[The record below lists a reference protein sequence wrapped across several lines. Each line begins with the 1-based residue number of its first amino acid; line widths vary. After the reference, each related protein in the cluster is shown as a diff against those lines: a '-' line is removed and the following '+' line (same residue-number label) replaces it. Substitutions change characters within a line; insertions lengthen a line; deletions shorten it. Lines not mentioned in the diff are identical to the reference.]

1 MNTQHIALITFAIFA
16 STTTHAME
24 ELMRRGLGIFKTL
37 QQAESDAQQGA
48 CQEKIYC
55 TMRQK
60 RDAAGNRP
68 CARWLVNAA
77 AQQDLPPVVIN
88 ACARY
93 LVETLKFESGEIPL
107 KDQHAWWQ
115 EQFDACKGYNTVMQ
129 SALYTWF
136 YLLDPVAHWCTNPAT
151 PAEPYDRFNK
161 KLASYGVSLTP
172 EEIRLVRCSP
182 SELVRY
188 KLGALQTK
196 FGKAQPIQL
205 YESPWATPKDNVAE
219 LEYYGALYTLDGLEH
234 LEKVVPSYLW
244 GIHLMGN
251 GLVEIPRNS
260 LSRFTHLNRIIIT
273 RNRLTSD
280 CLPAIMAL
288 SGLKRLVLSDNEI
301 KELPADFFAKL
312 PKLRILL
319 VGGNLLPSF
328 PTSYAPP
335 PLFDSLDCHGNYLS
349 EDETNKTDRWF
360 SGRSLLETGAH
371 RLCLHPQRKKP
382 ECT

>member
-161 KLASYGVSLTP
+161 ELASYGVSLTP
-172 EEIRLVRCSP
+172 EEIRLVRCTP
-182 SELVRY
+182 AELVRY
-188 KLGALQTK
+188 KLGALQTT
-196 FGKAQPIQL
+196 FGRAQPTWI
-205 YESPWATPKDNVAE
+205 YESQDDMPVDPVVE
-219 LEYYGALYTLDGLEH
+219 LKYHGALYTLEGLEK
-234 LEKVVPSYLW
+234 LEEKISSNLW
-244 GIHLMGN
+244 SIWFMGN
-251 GLVEIPRNS
+251 GLTKVPRNS
-260 LSRFTHLNRIIIT
+260 LSRFTHLNRLVISH
-273 RNRLTSD
+273 NRLTD
-280 CLPAIMAL
+280 DYLPAITAL
-288 SGLKRLVLSDNEI
+288 SGLKRLVLSGNEI
-301 KELPADFFAKL
+301 KNLPGDFFAKL
-312 PKLRILL
+312 PKLRMLS
-319 VGGNLLPSF
+319 VAGNLLGYF
-328 PTSYAPP
+328 PTSYKRPSLLNA
-335 PLFDSLDCHGNYLS
+335 LDCNGNYLS
-349 EDETNKTDRWF
+349 EAETRRVRAWF
-360 SGRSLLETGAH
+360 WEGSSPEKKRFVCA
-371 RLCLHPQRKKP
+371 HPQRKKP
-382 ECT
+382 ECP